1 MTITSECQCETN
13 MYQDWISDGN
23 FNGYWHCTKCNKDIP
38 HKFMYVSGKVIQNT
52 EGKMFKKTTL
62 TKGEF

>member
-1 MTITSECQCETN
+1 